1 MLIPVPVQQC
11 PVADWPIIREDDL
24 LSPEDGGC
32 ELAEWV
38 GGRGRG
44 GGGGGGG
51 GVLEARL
58 A

>member
-38 GGRGRG
+38 GGRGER
-44 GGGGGGG
+44 G